1 MRKNVESVWQSN
13 VKMPKFDQLQSD
25 IKTDVAVIGGGIAGL
40 LCAYKLHERGVDCI
54 VLEKG
59 RICERTTGHTTGK
72 ITAGQGLVYDK
83 IINRYG
89 KDKAEG
95 YYLINTEAI
104 REFERLAEK
113 YPCDFERRDNYVYSV
128 GNREKVEKEVKAL
141 DRIGA
146 DAIFLTKTELPFE
159 ISGAVRLSNQAQFH
173 PLLFLSGIASELK
186 IYENT
191 FVRAVEDNE
200 IITDRGIVRAKNII
214 VATHFPFINSHG
226 LYFAKLYQNRSYV
239 LALKNAAQYKGMYV
253 DEAEEGLSFR
263 NYGDY
268 LIFGGGGH
276 RTGKNGISFKELR
289 QMKEKYFPEAE
300 EKYAFAAQDCMSLD
314 GIPYI
319 GRYSYGLPEVYVTSG
334 FNKWGMCGSMV
345 GAMLLADE
353 ITGKEN
359 PYSEIFSP
367 SRKILHPQL
376 LLNGLETA
384 LGLLT
389 PTLRRCPHLGC
400 ALKWNKAEHTW
411 DCSCHGSRFAPD
423 GEIIENPSQKDANI

>member
-1 MRKNVESVWQSN
+1 MESVWQSN
-13 VKMPKFDQLQSD
+13 VKMPKFDELKSD
-25 IKTDVAVIGGGIAGL
+25 IKADVAVIGGGIAGL
-40 LCAYKLHERGVDCI
+40 LCAYKLKERGVDCI

-89 KDKAEG
+89 REAAEG

-104 REFERLAEK
+104 GEFERLAEK

-128 GNREKVEKEVKAL
+128 DNREKVEKEVKAL

-146 DAIFLTKTELPFE
+146 DATFFAKSELSFE

-200 IITDRGIVRAKNII
+200 IITERGIVTAKNII

-239 LALKNAAQYKGMYV
+239 LALKNAVKYNGMYV

-268 LIFGGGGH
+268 LLLGGGGH
-276 RTGKNGISFKELR
+276 RTGKKGMTFRELR
-289 QMKEKYFPEAE
+289 QIKDKYFPSAV

-319 GRYSYGLPEVYVTSG
+319 GSYSCGLPGVYVTSG

-345 GAMLLADE
+345 GAMLIADE

-359 PYSEIFSP
+359 PYAEIFSP

-376 LLNGLETA
+376 LLNGFETA

-411 DCSCHGSRFAPD
+411 DCSCHGSRFSSD
-423 GEIIENPSQKDANI
+423 GKLIENPSQKDANI